1 MGGLSVC
8 LLRLYFCFMYGM
20 FCLKCLGT
28 VERKAQEEDVDRLE
42 LELLTMVEL
51 ATKSVRTVLCKSNKC
66 F

>member
-1 MGGLSVC
+1 
-8 LLRLYFCFMYGM
+8 MYGI

>member
-1 MGGLSVC
+1 
-8 LLRLYFCFMYGM
+8 MYGM

-28 VERKAQEEDVDRLE
+28 VEREAQEEDVDRLE

-51 ATKSVRTVLCKSNKC
+51 ATSVRTVLCKSNKC